1 MNLYKDY
8 AEEFSNTRK
17 IPWKGWFKIL
27 PFLNKNK
34 ELKILDLGCGNAR
47 FLTFLVEQGFK
58 ISLYVGIDSSQEMLN
73 IAYNEIR
80 NLRLETGNQIAI
92 NFESNLIKENLD
104 LPDWDKALKS
114 ELENSNLEPVTFN
127 LIVGFG
133 VIHHLKSFK
142 ARKLILEKSQ
152 KLLEK
157 DGTLALSFWQF
168 LKSERLKSLI
178 LEPAEIG
185 VSHKSLGEN
194 DYYLTF
200 GKDKKAYRFCHFTTE
215 DEVAQLEEN
224 SNLKRVKDFYDDG
237 KEGNLNYYCVWSL
250 T

>member
-17 IPWKGWFKIL
+17 IAWKGWFKIL

-47 FLTFLVEQGFK
+47 FLGFLVEQGYK

-73 IAYNEIR
+73 IAYKEIR
-80 NLRLETGNQIAI
+80 EQMSSQNVMFDFDLCQ
-92 NFESNLIKENLD
+92 KNLD
-104 LPDWDKALKS
+104 LSDWDEGIDDS
-114 ELENSNLEPVTFN
+114 FD

-142 ARKLILEKSQ
+142 ARKFILEKSQ

-157 DGTLALSFWQF
+157 DGVLALSFWQF

-178 LEPAEIG
+178 VEPAEIG
-185 VSHKSLGEN
+185 VNHKSLGEN

-215 DEVAQLEEN
+215 HEVAELEES
-224 SNLKRVKDFYDDG
+224 SNLKRVKDFYADG
-237 KEGNLNYYCVWSL
+237 KEGNLNFYCVWSL

>member
-73 IAYNEIR
+73 IAYKEIR
-80 NLRLETGNQIAI
+80 ELMSKQNVMFDFDLCQ
-92 NFESNLIKENLD
+92 KNLD
-104 LPDWDKALKS
+104 LSDWDEDIDDS
-114 ELENSNLEPVTFN
+114 FD

-157 DGTLALSFWQF
+157 DGTLTLSFWQF
-168 LKSERLKSLI
+168 LKSERLKKLI
-178 LEPAEIG
+178 VEPTEIG
-185 VSHKSLGEN
+185 VNHKSLGEN

-237 KEGNLNYYCVWSL
+237 KEGNLNFYSVWGL